1 MGRNWR
7 RKKEK
12 NQITGRII
20 ELIKLIELRRVSL
33 KWSSWNWELK
43 WKINGRNYS
52 KKIIRKKN
60 NLQYCEE
67 WN

>member
-1 MGRNWR
+1 MGRNWG

-12 NQITGRII
+12 NQITSRI
-20 ELIKLIELRRVSL
+20 IKLIELRRVSL

>member
-1 MGRNWR
+1 MGRNWG

-12 NQITGRII
+12 NQITSRI
-20 ELIKLIELRRVSL
+20 IKLIELRRVSL

-43 WKINGRNYS
+43 WKINGRNY
-52 KKIIRKKN
+52 
-60 NLQYCEE
+60 CEE